1 MIHLRVDLN
10 WWIPS
15 QRASNAGNHSHV
27 VISSW
32 HLAQDSMAH
41 PDRWILSQ
49 RASNAATISMSPH
62 HHGPPPSSMDS
73 PHKGP
78 VMPQSLPCPHTIMAY
93 HRALWSCQW
102 GLMAASWWGGVGIS
116 QVGIYHC
123 RVVGVCGGSRHTSWT
138 CWDNLALS
146 SSGCGAVEG
155 WTTARTPAGMGGY
168 YCVCIYH
175 MDTLLVF

>member
-1 MIHLRVDLN
+1 MA
-10 WWIPS
+10 P
-15 QRASNAGNHSHV
+15 
-27 VISSW
+27 
-32 HLAQDSMAH
+32 AQDSMAH
-41 PDRWILSQ
+41 PDRWIPSQ
-49 RASNAATISMSPH
+49 RASNATITSMSPH
-62 HHGPPPSSMDS
+62 HHGPPQSSMDS

-123 RVVGVCGGSRHTSWT
+123 RVVCEVVAGIQAG
-138 CWDNLALS
+138 
-146 SSGCGAVEG
+146 
-155 WTTARTPAGMGGY
+155 PAGTTWLSVEVAVGQWRGGLLPEHLLGWEDITV
-168 YCVCIYH
+168 CVWYD